1 MIDRRRFLH
10 DVSGCTLMFGMN
22 VAGGLAL
29 APLAPSQKS
38 MANFRSGK
46 LDENFAGVEV
56 ELLGVPKTS
65 ADLGNGLHPFSPE
78 RTLAID
84 GHVPDGQFSNWRE
97 RLLDRG
103 FGGTTHFSTEKLDYI
118 LWSMAKLTRCYRVP
132 DYFEDWATRL
142 AAREDLGVAMGTW
155 KHCGFIHQFQPLGFT
170 QPVST
175 RNGLVDWW
183 LFLVPNGIDFQSQ
196 DGLATHVLFGCVE
209 ADSAASPPR
218 QTARLGLL
226 WRLVDRFDDW
236 AVVSRMDLV
245 SATRQLNRRLVNL
258 L

>member
-22 VAGGLAL
+22 VAGRLAL
-29 APLAPSQKS
+29 APLAPLQKS

-46 LDENFAGVEV
+46 SDENFAGVEL
-56 ELLGVPKTS
+56 ELLGVPKIST
-65 ADLGNGLHPFSPE
+65 DLGNGLHPFSPE

-84 GHVPDGQFSNWRE
+84 RHVPDGRFSDLKE
-97 RLLDRG
+97 RLLHGG
-103 FGGTTHFSTEKLDYI
+103 FGGTSHFSREKLDYI
-118 LWSMAKLTRCYRVP
+118 LWSMAKLTRYYRVP
-132 DYFEDWATRL
+132 NYFEDWAARL
-142 AAREDLGVAMGTW
+142 AAREDLGVAMGSW

-170 QPVST
+170 QPVAT

-183 LFLVPNGIDFQSQ
+183 LFLLPSGIDFQSQ
-196 DGLATHVLFGCVE
+196 DGLPTHVLFGCVE
-209 ADSAASPPR
+209 ANSAASPPR

-236 AVVSRMDLV
+236 AAVSRMDLV
-245 SATRQLNRRLVNL
+245 SATRQLNRRLAKL